1 MSVDTF
7 DTMNRQNE
15 REYSNI
21 NDWLNQKGTIY
32 LCFCEQKLKKKLI
45 RVQEKQKQHLSPKYQ
60 ATSSS
65 QFELFPSL
73 QDVAY
78 HATNIASLIELALK

>member
-1 MSVDTF
+1 MSVNII
-7 DTMNRQNE
+7 DTMNGQNE
-15 REYSNI
+15 REYSDV

-32 LCFCEQKLKKKLI
+32 LCFCEQKLERKLI
-45 RVQEKQKQHLSPKYQ
+45 RIQEKQKQHLSPKYQ

-73 QDVAY
+73 
-78 HATNIASLIELALK
+78 

>member
-1 MSVDTF
+1 MSVTTF
-7 DTMNRQNE
+7 DTINGQNE
-15 REYSNI
+15 REYNNV

-32 LCFCEQKLKKKLI
+32 LCFYEQKLERKLI
-45 RVQEKQKQHLSPKYQ
+45 LIQEKQKQHLSPKYQ

-73 QDVAY
+73 
-78 HATNIASLIELALK
+78 

>member
-32 LCFCEQKLKKKLI
+32 LCFCEQKLKKKNK
-45 RVQEKQKQHLSPKYQ
+45 RTQNANNKNKSRKQS
-60 ATSSS
+60 
-65 QFELFPSL
+65 
-73 QDVAY
+73 
-78 HATNIASLIELALK
+78 